1 MAFDENNI
9 VKLLQPFG
17 VELAPERAARL
28 RVYLELLMRWSA
40 KINLTSIR
48 APEECVTRHF
58 GESLLLGRYY
68 DLKGKL
74 LDIGSGA
81 GFPAL
86 ALKLVFPELEVCL
99 LEPVAKKRAFL
110 KEVMRA
116 CEFIKVEVR
125 PERIE
130 DLSIGF
136 TYDSLTMRAVG
147 VDLIKPS
154 LRHLKPTG
162 KAFFWLSKSQVSGL
176 DEVDLCFDQ
185 MIEIPDSRER
195 VILPCGLKP

>member
-1 MAFDENNI
+1 MLNEDQI
-9 VKLLQPFG
+9 QKLLQPFG
-17 VELAPERAARL
+17 VELTPEQAARL
-28 RVYLELLMRWSA
+28 QMYLELLMRWSA

-58 GESLLLGRYY
+58 GESLLLRRTY
-68 DLKGKL
+68 DLKGTL

-86 ALKLVFPELEVCL
+86 AMKLVFPELEVCL

-110 KEVMRA
+110 KEVTRA
-116 CEFIKVEVR
+116 CEFSKVEVR

-130 DLSIGF
+130 DLSNDL

-147 VDLIKPS
+147 IVLIKSS
-154 LRHLKPTG
+154 LHHLKREG
-162 KAFFWLSKSQVSGL
+162 RAFFWLSKSQVSEL
-176 DEVDLCFDQ
+176 DEVGLRFDHA
-185 MIEIPDSRER
+185 IEIPDSRER
-195 VILPCGLKP
+195 VILPCSLKV